1 MREDAGSNL
10 LRADFYRPLGWLL
23 IFRPRV
29 STMWRVFLIFAGLFI
44 LLFLVYWVYL
54 LFFFSFERPPRV
66 QEIALGDLNGDG
78 QLDAYLAI
86 APDGEPYVH
95 PDYLLFNE
103 GDGRFRDSGQDFGE
117 APSFSAELGD
127 VDGDGLPDI
136 IVGWHGVKVYR
147 NYGSGTFRGHHS
159 VGGVQDGIYR
169 LHIAL
174 SDLNLD
180 GNFDVFGAGCCGGGI
195 PGNGGMQQ
203 LFYPTSQAWLGNG
216 EGAFSTTGQ
225 SLGQLGSQ
233 AVALGDLNG
242 DGAPDAFLAN
252 SSNMD
257 ASGNAQ
263 RGIPNT
269 IWFNDGQGNF
279 SDSGQ
284 ELGQMES
291 TAVTLGD
298 VNGNGFLDAV
308 VGNRGPDEIWL
319 NHGQGNFQD
328 SSQRLGS
335 GLTRSLFLAD
345 LDGDG
350 DLDLVVGGETS
361 AQVWLNNGT
370 GQFSQGQ
377 KISYDQYEAIALG
390 DVTGDGIDDIF
401 VAGVESYQV
410 WRGVGDG
417 RFTPGSRTHYK

>member
-252 SSNMD
+252 SSHMD

-319 NHGQGNFQD
+319 ND
-328 SSQRLGS
+328 
-335 GLTRSLFLAD
+335 
-345 LDGDG
+345 
-350 DLDLVVGGETS
+350 
-361 AQVWLNNGT
+361 
-370 GQFSQGQ
+370 
-377 KISYDQYEAIALG
+377 
-390 DVTGDGIDDIF
+390 
-401 VAGVESYQV
+401 
-410 WRGVGDG
+410 
-417 RFTPGSRTHYK
+417 